1 MNNTLHLFGRRTIYT
16 DCDVITS
23 ENIVSV
29 LSKALAVHMVNR
41 AEIEYLYNYRRG
53 IQPIINRIKSIRPE
67 INNKIVENRADEIAS
82 FKTGYLVG
90 EPVQYVSRKAVDDKS
105 EIKTFNEYMRL
116 ENKAKSDKELA
127 DWFYTCGI
135 AYRMGI
141 PNKSN
146 NTDESPFKIYTLDPR
161 DTFVVRFSGLGKDV
175 KMGVMGIRY
184 ETGAARWCCYTHNAY
199 YEIESGR
206 IVNFKPLYLGR
217 IPIIEYSANLQKLG
231 AFEIVL
237 PMLDAIN
244 LTASNR
250 MDGIEQF
257 IQALMMFKG
266 VDIKAEDY
274 QTLKDQGAIKV
285 PPDGDIKYLI
295 QELNQQ
301 QTQVVVDYMYQTVLN
316 ICGVPNRNGG
326 TSTSDTG
333 TAVIMRDGW
342 EAAEA
347 RAKDTETLFKA
358 SENDFIKLTV
368 GISNILRGTTLRAID
383 IEPRLT
389 RRNYE
394 NVQQKSQILTTM
406 LANDKIHP
414 KLAFEY
420 CGMFV
425 DPEHAY
431 KMSMEYY
438 EQNKAKMLKDIKQ
451 HIEGEQNNVKS
462 EIDDNV

>member
-1 MNNTLHLFGRRTIYT
+1 MNNAPFLFGRRTIYS
-16 DCDVITS
+16 DCAVITP

-29 LSKALAVHMVNR
+29 LSKALVVHMINR

-53 IQPIINRIKSIRPE
+53 VQPIINREKSIRPE

-90 EPVQYVSRKAVDDKS
+90 EPVQYVYRKTNNGES
-105 EIKTFNEYMRL
+105 EIETYNEYMRL

-135 AYRMGI
+135 AYRMAL
-141 PNKSN
+141 PANSVDS
-146 NTDESPFKIYTLDPR
+146 DEAPFKIYTLDPR
-161 DTFVVRFSGLGKDV
+161 DTFVVRFSGLGNEV

-184 ETGAARWCCYTHNAY
+184 ETGVVRWCCYTQNAY
-199 YEIESGR
+199 YEIESGK
-206 IVNFKPLYLGR
+206 IVRVEPLYLGR

-237 PMLDAIN
+237 PLLDAMN

-250 MDGIEQF
+250 EDGIEQF

-266 VDIKAEDY
+266 VDIKSEDY
-274 QTLKDQGAIKV
+274 AALKEQGAIKV
-285 PPDGDIKYLI
+285 PADGDIKYLI
-295 QELNQQ
+295 AELSQQ
-301 QTQVVVDYMYQTVLN
+301 QTQVVVDYMYQTILN
-316 ICGVPNRNGG
+316 ICGMPNRNGG
-326 TSTSDTG
+326 SSTSDTG

-358 SENDFIKLTV
+358 SENEFIKLTV
-368 GISNILRGTTLRAID
+368 SIVNTLRNTGLKATD

-394 NVQQKSQILTTM
+394 NVQQKAQILTTM
-406 LANDKIHP
+406 LANDKVHP

-431 KMSMEYY
+431 KMSMGYY
-438 EQNKAKMLKDIKQ
+438 EQNKAKALEGIKNYIKTEKQ
-451 HIEGEQNNVKS
+451 NVKA
-462 EIDDNV
+462 ETDDDV

>member
-1 MNNTLHLFGRRTIYT
+1 MSNTLHLFGRRTIYT
-16 DCDVITS
+16 DCAVITPD
-23 ENIVSV
+23 NIVSV
-29 LSKALAVHMVNR
+29 LSKALVVHMVNR

-53 IQPIINRIKSIRPE
+53 IQPIINRVKKVRPE

-90 EPVQYVSRKAVDDKS
+90 EPVQYVCRKATDGES
-105 EIKTFNEYMRL
+105 EIETFNEYMSL

-127 DWFYTCGI
+127 DWFYTCGV
-135 AYRMGI
+135 AYRMSL
-141 PNKSN
+141 PARTSN
-146 NTDESPFKIYTLDPR
+146 AEESPFKIYTLDPR
-161 DTFVVRFSGLGKDV
+161 DTFVVRFSGLGNEV
-175 KMGVMGIRY
+175 KMGVMGIRF
-184 ETGAARWCCYTHNAY
+184 ETGRVRWCCYTNNAY
-199 YEIESGR
+199 YEVENGR
-206 IVNFKPLYLGR
+206 VEKFEPLYLGR

-231 AFEIVL
+231 SFEIVI

-257 IQALMMFKG
+257 IQALLMFKG
-266 VDIKAEDY
+266 VDIDGKDY
-274 QTLKDQGAIKV
+274 EQLKEQGAIKV
-285 PPDGDIKYLI
+285 SPEGDIKYLI
-295 QELNQQ
+295 QELSQQ
-301 QTQVVVDYMYQTVLN
+301 QTQVVVDYMYQTVLT
-316 ICGVPNRNGG
+316 ICGMPNRNGG
-326 TSTSDTG
+326 SSTSDTG

-358 SENDFIKLTV
+358 SENEFIKLATE
-368 GISNILRGTTLRAID
+368 ITNTLRNTRLKATD

-394 NVQQKSQILTTM
+394 NVQQKAQILLTM
-406 LANDKIHP
+406 LASDKVHP

-431 KMSMEYY
+431 KISMEYY
-438 EQNKAKMLKDIKQ
+438 ERNKAKMLEGIQK
-451 HIEGEQNNVKS
+451 HIEDEKLKVKA
-462 EIDDNV
+462 ETDDGV